1 MVWKNPGRWRQSN
14 NKEEKGERMGDNSV
28 KVNNPI
34 RALGLDNKAGEGLQS
49 MGLVISRAG
58 LGKTA
63 ILVQFALDCMLL
75 GNKVLHISIGQSVD
89 KTRKWYDDIL
99 SMLTDGE
106 KIESIPEIMRNRMIM
121 TFKESAFTK
130 AKLQERLDDL
140 VKQDI
145 YKPECLIIDGYD
157 FERNDYA
164 SMVELRDFMGQHG
177 LKMIWF
183 SAVSHR
189 EDKRVSA
196 NGVPAP
202 CHEVDDLFDIV
213 LFIKPEGEAMKLDIL
228 KCDDCAVHPG
238 TSLGLDPATMLI
250 QKN

>member
-1 MVWKNPGRWRQSN
+1 
-14 NKEEKGERMGDNSV
+14 
-28 KVNNPI
+28 
-34 RALGLDNKAGEGLQS
+34 

-75 GNKVLHISIGQSVD
+75 GNKVLHVSIGQSVD

-202 CHEVDDLFDIV
+202 CHEVDDPFDIV

-228 KCDDCAVHPG
+228 KCDNCAVHPG

-250 QKN
+250 QKK